1 MNAISGRCI
10 ATALLSSLVLCGC
23 NGKPRINND
32 VDTLDVCDL
41 VTASEAERII
51 GSMTGAPAA
60 APHEPGFAG
69 ACAWQ
74 FNASDASARLSAW
87 VMTKASASN
96 LVTTPTRWFENKP
109 RLGEAKATLGA
120 PTRIRGVGD
129 VAYLYGTTLFARQ
142 GETVLIVRTDR
153 GDAAQVEDFAR
164 TLFSPK
170 KN

>member
-1 MNAISGRCI
+1 VNAISGRRI
-10 ATALLSSLVLCGC
+10 AIALVSAFVLCGC
-23 NGKPRINND
+23 NGKPRINGE
-32 VDTLDVCDL
+32 VDTLDVCEQ
-41 VTASEAERII
+41 VTAAEAERII
-51 GSMTGAPAA
+51 GSATGAPEA

-69 ACAWQ
+69 ACDWQ
-74 FNASDASARLSAW
+74 FNANGTPAKLSAW

-96 LVTTPTRWFENKP
+96 LATTPTRWFENEP
-109 RLGEAKATLGA
+109 RLGETKANLGA
-120 PTRIRGVGD
+120 PARIRGVGD

-153 GDAAQVEDFAR
+153 GNAAQIEDFAR

>member
-1 MNAISGRCI
+1 VNAISERCI
-10 ATALLSSLVLCGC
+10 PIALLSAFILCGC

-32 VDTLDVCDL
+32 VETLDVCEQ
-41 VTASEAERII
+41 VTAAEAERVL
-51 GSMTGAPAA
+51 GSVTRAPTAGAN
-60 APHEPGFAG
+60 EPGFAG
-69 ACAWQ
+69 GCDWQ
-74 FNASDASARLSAW
+74 FNANDAPARLSAW

-96 LVTTPTRWFENKP
+96 LVTTPTRWFENEP
-109 RLGEAKATLGA
+109 RLGEAKANLGA

-153 GDAAQVEDFAR
+153 GNAAQVEDFAR

-170 KN
+170 KK